1 MKRVQ
6 FGSMALVAIALV
18 GCGKR
23 EEVVVEKPYTVTKG
37 DVSVSIIESGTVD
50 AIRSVEVKPQV
61 TGRISRL
68 LVDEGDQVVQG
79 QLLAVIDPQETRLSY
94 DQTNAQ
100 LVGAEAG
107 VARSTIEI
115 AQRRKTAAV
124 ALAQAEARVTQLEL
138 EVKNTPALLNA
149 EIASAEANLR
159 SAKAD
164 RDRIKNSTQ
173 PTQIAA
179 TKATLQ
185 EAEQNL
191 RNAKFEYDRQVELE
205 KQGYSA
211 LKNVQNAQLNVQ
223 LAQTRLENSRV
234 AMNRQEAGLEAD
246 MKRADEAVA
255 AAETTVRRAKTNLY
269 TIPSKKAELN
279 SARAEVLRAR
289 AGLSDPALLEKSRQQ
304 GEASVAQLRSALQ
317 ESNRKLN
324 ETSIKSPLTG
334 TVSKKLLQIG
344 EMASGLSSFSAGSTI
359 FKIEDRTKMRVKL
372 AVNEIDIAKLN
383 VGMPSEVTVDAV
395 PNEKITGKIS
405 KMAPARQLT
414 AAGTEVQ
421 VGTDAVVKYEVEIVL
436 DKTVPAL
443 RSGMSAKCTMNV
455 ASSKNV
461 VFLPVEYVEKKDNE
475 FFVYFPGVAVKKGEV
490 AKPTKQKIKV
500 GVISNSR
507 YEILSGVKAGDNVV
521 KPAFSGPARKGFMS
535 MGPDDDGGDPDDKV
549 GNDAAAK
556 DAKK

>member
-6 FGSMALVAIALV
+6 FGSMALIAIALV

-61 TGRISRL
+61 TGRVSRL
-68 LVDEGDQVVQG
+68 LVDEGDQVVEG
-79 QLLAVIDPQETRLSY
+79 QLLAVIDPKETRLSY

-138 EVKNTPALLNA
+138 EVKNTPALLKA

-159 SAKAD
+159 SAQAD
-164 RDRIKNSTQ
+164 RDRIKNSAQ

-185 EAEQNL
+185 EPEQNL
-191 RNAKFEYDRQVELE
+191 RDAKFEYDRQVELE

-234 AMNRQEAGLEAD
+234 AMNRQEAGLDAD

-269 TIPSKKAELN
+269 TVASKRAELD

-289 AGLSDPALLEKSRQQ
+289 AGLSDPALLEKSKEQ
-304 GEASVAQLRSALQ
+304 GQASVAQLRSAL
-317 ESNRKLN
+317 EDSARKLN

-372 AVNEIDIAKLN
+372 AVNEIDIAKLS
-383 VGMPSEVTVDAV
+383 VGMPTEVTVDAV
-395 PNEKITGKIS
+395 PDQVISGKIL
-405 KMAPARQLT
+405 KMAPARQLVNG
-414 AAGTEVQ
+414 AEVQ

-436 DKTVPAL
+436 DQTVSAL

-455 ASSKNV
+455 ASRKNV
-461 VFLPVEYVEKKDNE
+461 VFLPVEYVEKKENE
-475 FFVYFPGVAVKKGEV
+475 FFVYFPGPAPKKGEV

-500 GVISNSR
+500 GVASNSR
-507 YEILSGVKAGDNVV
+507 YEILSGVKAGDTLV
-521 KPAFSGPARKGFMS
+521 KPTFSGPPRKGFMQ
-535 MGPDDDGGDPDDKV
+535 MGPDDGGDE
-549 GNDAAAK
+549 AAAK
-556 DAKK
+556 EEKK

>member
-23 EEVVVEKPYTVTKG
+23 EEVVAEKPYTVTKG

-50 AIRSVEVKPQV
+50 AIRSVEVKPQI
-61 TGRISRL
+61 TGRISKL
-68 LVDEGDQVVQG
+68 LVDEGDQVVEG

-94 DQTNAQ
+94 DQTNSQ

-115 AQRRKTAAV
+115 AQRKKTAAV

-138 EVKNTPALLNA
+138 EVKNTPALLKA

-159 SAKAD
+159 SAEAD

-191 RNAKFEYDRQVELE
+191 RNSKFEYERQVELE

-211 LKNVQNAQLNVQ
+211 LRNVQNAQLNVQ
-223 LAQTRLENSRV
+223 LAQTRLENARV

-246 MKRADEAVA
+246 MKRANEAVA

-269 TIPSKKAELN
+269 TVASKRAELD

-317 ESNRKLN
+317 ESARKLN

-334 TVSKKLLQIG
+334 TISKKLLQIG

-372 AVNEIDIAKLN
+372 AVNEIDIAKLS
-383 VGMPSEVTVDAV
+383 VGMPAEVAVDAV
-395 PNEKITGKIS
+395 PNEKISGKIS
-405 KMAPARQLT
+405 KMAPARQLVNG
-414 AAGTEVQ
+414 AEVQ

-461 VFLPVEYVEKKDNE
+461 VFLPVEYVEKKEDE
-475 FFVYFPGVAVKKGEV
+475 FFVYFPGAAVKKGEV

-507 YEILSGVKAGDNVV
+507 YEVLSGVKAGDSVV
-521 KPAFSGPARKGFMS
+521 KPTFSGPPRKGFMQ
-535 MGPDDDGGDPDDKV
+535 MGPDDGGD
-549 GNDAAAK
+549 DAAAK
-556 DAKK
+556 DSNK

>member
-23 EEVVVEKPYTVTKG
+23 EEVVAEKPYTVTKG
-37 DVSVSIIESGTVD
+37 DVSISIIESGTVD
-50 AIRSVEVKPQV
+50 AIRSVEVKPQI
-61 TGRISRL
+61 TGRISKL
-68 LVDEGDQVVQG
+68 LVDEGDRVVEG

-94 DQTNAQ
+94 DQTNSQ

-115 AQRRKTAAV
+115 AQRKKTAAV

-138 EVKNTPALLNA
+138 EVKNTPALLKA

-159 SAKAD
+159 SAEAD
-164 RDRIKNSTQ
+164 RDRIKNSSQ

-185 EAEQNL
+185 EGEQNL
-191 RNAKFEYDRQVELE
+191 RNAKFEYERQVELE

-223 LAQTRLENSRV
+223 LAQTRLENARV

-246 MKRADEAVA
+246 MKRANEAVA
-255 AAETTVRRAKTNLY
+255 VAETTVRRAKTNLY
-269 TIPSKKAELN
+269 TVASKRAELD

-317 ESNRKLN
+317 ESARKLN

-334 TVSKKLLQIG
+334 TISKKLLQIG

-372 AVNEIDIAKLN
+372 AVNEIDIAKLS
-383 VGMPSEVTVDAV
+383 VGMPAEVAVDAV
-395 PNEKITGKIS
+395 PNEKISGKIS
-405 KMAPARQLT
+405 KMAPARQLVNG
-414 AAGTEVQ
+414 AEVQ

-461 VFLPVEYVEKKDNE
+461 VFLPVEYVEKKENE
-475 FFVYFPGVAVKKGEV
+475 FFVYIPGAVLKKGEV
-490 AKPTKQKIKV
+490 SKPTKQKIKV

-507 YEILSGVKAGDNVV
+507 YEVLSGVKAGDSVV
-521 KPAFSGPARKGFMS
+521 KPTFSGPPRKGFMS
-535 MGPDDDGGDPDDKV
+535 MGPEDEGD
-549 GNDAAAK
+549 DAAAK
-556 DAKK
+556 DSKK

>member
-23 EEVVVEKPYTVTKG
+23 EEVVAEKPYTVTKG

-50 AIRSVEVKPQV
+50 AIRSVEVKPQI
-61 TGRISRL
+61 TGRISKL
-68 LVDEGDQVVQG
+68 LVDEGDQVVEG

-94 DQTNAQ
+94 DQTNSQ

-115 AQRRKTAAV
+115 AQRKKTAAV

-138 EVKNTPALLNA
+138 EVKNTPALLKA

-159 SAKAD
+159 SAEAD

-191 RNAKFEYDRQVELE
+191 RNSKFEYERQVELE

-211 LKNVQNAQLNVQ
+211 LRNVQNAQLNVQ
-223 LAQTRLENSRV
+223 LAQTRLENARV

-246 MKRADEAVA
+246 MKRANEAVA

-269 TIPSKKAELN
+269 TVASKRAELD

-317 ESNRKLN
+317 ESARKLN

-334 TVSKKLLQIG
+334 TISKKLLQIG

-372 AVNEIDIAKLN
+372 AVNEIDIAKLS
-383 VGMPSEVTVDAV
+383 VGMPAEVAVDAV
-395 PNEKITGKIS
+395 PNEKISGKIS
-405 KMAPARQLT
+405 KMAPARQLVNG
-414 AAGTEVQ
+414 AEVQ

-455 ASSKNV
+455 SSSKNV
-461 VFLPVEYVEKKDNE
+461 VFLPIEYVEKKEDE
-475 FFVYFPGVAVKKGEV
+475 FFVYFPGAAVKKGEV

-507 YEILSGVKAGDNVV
+507 YEVLSGVKAGDSVV
-521 KPAFSGPARKGFMS
+521 KPTFSGPPRKGFMS
-535 MGPDDDGGDPDDKV
+535 MGPEDEGDEAGSEGSQK
-549 GNDAAAK
+549 
-556 DAKK
+556 

>member
-23 EEVVVEKPYTVTKG
+23 EEVVAEKPYTVTKG

-50 AIRSVEVKPQV
+50 AIRSVEVKPQI
-61 TGRISRL
+61 TGRISKL

-94 DQTNAQ
+94 DQTNSQ

-115 AQRRKTAAV
+115 AQRKKTAAV

-138 EVKNTPALLNA
+138 EVKNTPALLKA

-159 SAKAD
+159 SAEAD
-164 RDRIKNSTQ
+164 RDRIKNSAQ

-191 RNAKFEYDRQVELE
+191 RNSKFEYERQVELE

-211 LKNVQNAQLNVQ
+211 LRNVQNAQLNVQ
-223 LAQTRLENSRV
+223 LAQTRLENARV

-246 MKRADEAVA
+246 MKRANEAVA
-255 AAETTVRRAKTNLY
+255 AAETTVRRAKTNLF
-269 TIPSKKAELN
+269 TVASKRAELD

-317 ESNRKLN
+317 ESARKLN

-334 TVSKKLLQIG
+334 TISKKLLQIG

-372 AVNEIDIAKLN
+372 AVNEIDIAKLS
-383 VGMPSEVTVDAV
+383 VGMPAEVAVDAV
-395 PNEKITGKIS
+395 PNEKISGKIS
-405 KMAPARQLT
+405 KMAPARQLVNG
-414 AAGTEVQ
+414 AEVQ

-461 VFLPVEYVEKKDNE
+461 VFLPVEYVEKKEDE
-475 FFVYFPGVAVKKGEV
+475 FFVYFPGAAVKKGEV

-507 YEILSGVKAGDNVV
+507 YEVLSGVKAGDSVV
-521 KPAFSGPARKGFMS
+521 KPTFSGPPRKGFMS
-535 MGPDDDGGDPDDKV
+535 MGPEDEGDEAGSEGSQK
-549 GNDAAAK
+549 
-556 DAKK
+556 

>member
-23 EEVVVEKPYTVTKG
+23 EEVVAEKPYTVTKG

-50 AIRSVEVKPQV
+50 AIRSVEVKPQI
-61 TGRISRL
+61 TGRISKL

-94 DQTNAQ
+94 DQTNSQ

-115 AQRRKTAAV
+115 AQRKKTAAV

-138 EVKNTPALLNA
+138 EVKNTPALLKA

-159 SAKAD
+159 SAEAD
-164 RDRIKNSTQ
+164 RDRIKNSAQ

-191 RNAKFEYDRQVELE
+191 RNSKFEYERQVELE

-211 LKNVQNAQLNVQ
+211 LRNVQNAQLNVQ
-223 LAQTRLENSRV
+223 LAQTRLENARV

-246 MKRADEAVA
+246 MKRATEAVA

-269 TIPSKKAELN
+269 TVASKRAELD

-317 ESNRKLN
+317 ESARKLN

-334 TVSKKLLQIG
+334 TISKKLLQIG

-372 AVNEIDIAKLN
+372 AVNEIDIAKLS
-383 VGMPSEVTVDAV
+383 VGMPAEVAVDAV
-395 PNEKITGKIS
+395 PNEKISGKIS
-405 KMAPARQLT
+405 KMAPARQLVNG
-414 AAGTEVQ
+414 AEVQ

-455 ASSKNV
+455 SSSKNV
-461 VFLPVEYVEKKDNE
+461 VFLPVEYVENKEDE
-475 FFVYFPGVAVKKGEV
+475 FFVYFPGAAVKKGEV

-507 YEILSGVKAGDNVV
+507 YEVLSGVKAGDSVV
-521 KPAFSGPARKGFMS
+521 KPTFSGPPRKGFMQV
-535 MGPDDDGGDPDDKV
+535 GRDDDGGD
-549 GNDAAAK
+549 DAAAK
-556 DAKK
+556 DSN

>member
-6 FGSMALVAIALV
+6 FGSMALIAIALV

-37 DVSVSIIESGTVD
+37 EVSVSIIESGTVD

-61 TGRISRL
+61 TGRVAKL
-68 LVDEGDQVVQG
+68 LVDEGDQVVEG
-79 QLLAVIDPQETRLSY
+79 QLLAVIDPKETRLSY

-100 LVGAEAG
+100 LSGAEAG

-115 AQRRKTAAV
+115 EQRRKTAAV

-159 SAKAD
+159 SAVAD
-164 RDRIKNSTQ
+164 RDRIKNSAQ
-173 PTQIAA
+173 PTQVAA

-185 EAEQNL
+185 ESEQNL
-191 RNAKFEYDRQVELE
+191 RNAKFEYERQVELE

-223 LAQTRLENSRV
+223 LAQTRLENARI

-246 MKRADEAVA
+246 MKRANEAVA

-269 TIPSKKAELN
+269 TVASKRAELD

-289 AGLSDPALLEKSRQQ
+289 AGLSDPALLEKSKEQ
-304 GEASVAQLRSALQ
+304 GQASVAQLRSAL
-317 ESNRKLN
+317 EDSARKLG

-334 TVSKKLLQIG
+334 IVSKKMLQIG

-359 FKIEDRTKMRVKL
+359 FKIEDRTRMRVKL
-372 AVNEIDIAKLN
+372 AVNEIDIARLSL
-383 VGMPSEVTVDAV
+383 GMPTEVTVDAI
-395 PNEKITGKIS
+395 PGEKLTGKIA
-405 KMAPARQLT
+405 KMAPARQLN
-414 AAGTEVQ
+414 AAGAEVQ

-436 DKTVPAL
+436 DKSNAPL
-443 RSGMSAKCTMNV
+443 RSGMSAKCRMNV
-455 ASSKNV
+455 ASKKDV
-461 VFLPVEYVEKKDNE
+461 VFLPVEYVEKKDEE
-475 FFVYFPGVAVKKGEV
+475 FYIYLPGPPAKKGEV

-500 GVISNSR
+500 GVTSTSR
-507 YEILSGVKAGDNVV
+507 YEVLGGVKAGDQIV
-521 KPAFSGPARKGFMS
+521 KPTFSGPPRKGFMQ
-535 MGPDDDGGDPDDKV
+535 MGPDDGGD
-549 GNDAAAK
+549 DAAAK
-556 DAKK
+556 DSKK

>member
-23 EEVVVEKPYTVTKG
+23 EEVVAEKPYTVTKG

-50 AIRSVEVKPQV
+50 AIRSVEVKPQI
-61 TGRISRL
+61 TGRISKL

-94 DQTNAQ
+94 DQTNSQ

-115 AQRRKTAAV
+115 AQRKKTAAV

-138 EVKNTPALLNA
+138 EVKNTPALLKA

-159 SAKAD
+159 SAEAD
-164 RDRIKNSTQ
+164 RDRIKNSAQ

-191 RNAKFEYDRQVELE
+191 RNSKFEYERQVELE

-211 LKNVQNAQLNVQ
+211 LRNVQNAQLNVQ
-223 LAQTRLENSRV
+223 LAQTRLENARV

-246 MKRADEAVA
+246 MKRANEAVA

-269 TIPSKKAELN
+269 TVASKRAELD

-317 ESNRKLN
+317 ESARKLN

-334 TVSKKLLQIG
+334 TISKKLLQIG

-372 AVNEIDIAKLN
+372 AVNEIDIAKLS
-383 VGMPSEVTVDAV
+383 VGMPAEVAVDAV
-395 PNEKITGKIS
+395 PNEKISGKIS
-405 KMAPARQLT
+405 KMAPARQLVNG
-414 AAGTEVQ
+414 AEVQ

-461 VFLPVEYVEKKDNE
+461 VFLPVEYVEKKEDE
-475 FFVYFPGVAVKKGEV
+475 FFVYFPGAAVKKGEV

-507 YEILSGVKAGDNVV
+507 YEVLSGVKAGDSVV
-521 KPAFSGPARKGFMS
+521 KPTFSGPPRKGFMS
-535 MGPDDDGGDPDDKV
+535 MGPEDEGDEAGSEGSQK
-549 GNDAAAK
+549 
-556 DAKK
+556 

>member
-138 EVKNTPALLNA
+138 EVKNTPALLKA
-149 EIASAEANLR
+149 EIANAEANLR
-159 SAKAD
+159 SAQAD
-164 RDRIKNSTQ
+164 RDRIKNSAQ

-223 LAQTRLENSRV
+223 LAQTRLENARV

-246 MKRADEAVA
+246 MKRANEAVA
-255 AAETTVRRAKTNLY
+255 AAETAVRRANTNLY
-269 TIPSKKAELN
+269 TIPSKRAELD

-304 GEASVAQLRSALQ
+304 GQASVAQLRSALQ
-317 ESNRKLN
+317 ESSRKLN

-372 AVNEIDIAKLN
+372 AVNEIDIAKLS
-383 VGMPSEVTVDAV
+383 VGMPTEVAVDAV

-405 KMAPARQLT
+405 KMAPARQLVNG
-414 AAGTEVQ
+414 AEVQ

-461 VFLPVEYVEKKDNE
+461 VFLPVEYVEKKENE
-475 FFVYFPGVAVKKGEV
+475 FFVYLPGVAAKKGEV

-507 YEILSGVKAGDNVV
+507 YEILSGVKVGDNLV

-549 GNDAAAK
+549 GDDAAAK
-556 DAKK
+556 DEKK

>member
-23 EEVVVEKPYTVTKG
+23 EEVVAEKPYTVTKG

-50 AIRSVEVKPQV
+50 AIRSVEVKPQI
-61 TGRISRL
+61 TGRISKL
-68 LVDEGDQVVQG
+68 LVDEGDQVVEG

-94 DQTNAQ
+94 DQTNSQ

-115 AQRRKTAAV
+115 AQRKKTAAV

-138 EVKNTPALLNA
+138 EVKNTPALLKA

-159 SAKAD
+159 SAEAD
-164 RDRIKNSTQ
+164 RDRIKNSAQ

-191 RNAKFEYDRQVELE
+191 RNSKFEYERQVELE

-211 LKNVQNAQLNVQ
+211 LRNVQNAQLNVQ
-223 LAQTRLENSRV
+223 LAQTRLENARV

-246 MKRADEAVA
+246 MKRANEAVA
-255 AAETTVRRAKTNLY
+255 AAETTVRRAKTNLF
-269 TIPSKKAELN
+269 TVASKRAELD

-317 ESNRKLN
+317 ESARKLN

-334 TVSKKLLQIG
+334 TISKKLLQIG

-372 AVNEIDIAKLN
+372 AVNEIDIAKLS
-383 VGMPSEVTVDAV
+383 VGMPAEVAVDAV
-395 PNEKITGKIS
+395 PNEKISGKIS
-405 KMAPARQLT
+405 KMAPARQLVNG
-414 AAGTEVQ
+414 AEVQ

-455 ASSKNV
+455 SSSKNV
-461 VFLPVEYVEKKDNE
+461 VFLPVEYVEKKEDE
-475 FFVYFPGVAVKKGEV
+475 FFVYFPGAAVKKGEV

-507 YEILSGVKAGDNVV
+507 YEVLSGVKAGDSVV
-521 KPAFSGPARKGFMS
+521 KPTFSGPPRKGFMS
-535 MGPDDDGGDPDDKV
+535 MGPEDEGDEAGSEGSQK
-549 GNDAAAK
+549 
-556 DAKK
+556 

>member
-6 FGSMALVAIALV
+6 FGSMAMVAIALV

-23 EEVVVEKPYTVTKG
+23 EEVAVEKPYTVTKG
-37 DVSVSIIESGTVD
+37 DVSISIIESGTVD
-50 AIRSVEVKPQV
+50 AIRSVEVKPQI
-61 TGRISRL
+61 TGRISKL
-68 LVDEGDQVVQG
+68 LVDEGDQVVEG

-94 DQTNAQ
+94 DQTNSQ

-115 AQRRKTAAV
+115 AQRKKTAAV

-138 EVKNTPALLNA
+138 EVKNTPALLKA

-159 SAKAD
+159 SAEAD
-164 RDRIKNSTQ
+164 RDRIKNSAQ

-191 RNAKFEYDRQVELE
+191 RNAKFEYERQVELE

-223 LAQTRLENSRV
+223 LAQTRLENARV

-246 MKRADEAVA
+246 MKRANEAVA

-269 TIPSKKAELN
+269 TVASKRAELD

-304 GEASVAQLRSALQ
+304 AEASVAQLRSALQ
-317 ESNRKLN
+317 ESARKLN

-334 TVSKKLLQIG
+334 TISKKLLQIG

-383 VGMPSEVTVDAV
+383 VGMPAEVAVDAV
-395 PNEKITGKIS
+395 PNEKISGKIS
-405 KMAPARQLT
+405 KMAPARQLVNG
-414 AAGTEVQ
+414 AEVQ

-455 ASSKNV
+455 ANRKNV
-461 VFLPVEYVEKKDNE
+461 VFLPVGYVEKKDSE
-475 FFVYFPGVAVKKGEV
+475 FFVYFPGAAAKKGEV
-490 AKPTKQKIKV
+490 AKPTRKKITV
-500 GVISNSR
+500 GVTSNSR

-521 KPAFSGPARKGFMS
+521 KPTFSGPPRKGFMQ
-535 MGPDDDGGDPDDKV
+535 MGPDDGGD
-549 GNDAAAK
+549 DAAAK
-556 DAKK
+556 DSKK